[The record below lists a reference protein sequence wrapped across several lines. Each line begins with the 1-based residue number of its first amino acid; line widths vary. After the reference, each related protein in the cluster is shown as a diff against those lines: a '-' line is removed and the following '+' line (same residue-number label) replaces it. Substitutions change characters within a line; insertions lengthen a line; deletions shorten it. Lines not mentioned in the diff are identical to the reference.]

1 MKLPLNP
8 VAPDRARVETLELG
22 PNGGVPNSRL
32 PVVLIRSA
40 LDGPVND
47 GQVHELYRS
56 NAWQGCWTWTVYDF
70 HHYHSTA
77 HEALAVAEG
86 EARLMLGG
94 EGGTEV
100 TVRAG
105 DLVVLPA
112 GTGHRRLSASS
123 DFAICGAYP
132 PGQDADLLRPD
143 EADPSA
149 AADRI
154 AAVPLPRSDPFYGAN
169 GPLVRLWPAE
179 GAGNWAERVAPDRS
193 RGIAS
198 D

>member
-1 MKLPLNP
+1 MTLTPNP
-8 VAPDRARVETLELG
+8 VVPDRARIETLELA
-22 PNGGVPNSRL
+22 PNGRMPNNPL
-32 PVVLIRSA
+32 PVMLIRAA
-40 LDGPVND
+40 LNGPVD
-47 GQVHELYRS
+47 DRQVHDLYRS

-77 HEALAVAEG
+77 HEALAVASG

-105 DLVVLPA
+105 DLAVLPA
-112 GTGHRRLSASS
+112 GTGHRRLAASG

-132 PGQDADLLRPD
+132 PGQEADLLRP
-143 EADPSA
+143 EQADPDA
-149 AADRI
+149 ARERI
-154 AAVPLPRSDPFYGAN
+154 AAVPLPRSDPFYGAD

-179 GAGNWAERVAPDRS
+179 G
-193 RGIAS
+193 RGG
-198 D
+198 